1 MTVSMS
7 NSLSRLGEWMTGR
20 KRKAADVEK
29 RYWPRIP
36 AHERVVIFWRD
47 DRGDDIEQA
56 AQVLDVSEGGLAVRM
71 DVEVPLG
78 KDIRVRS
85 QELVRSAVVRH
96 VRADG
101 ADYVLGLE
109 AS

>member
-1 MTVSMS
+1 MAVSMN
-7 NSLSRLGEWMTGR
+7 NSLSRLGEWMLGS
-20 KRKAADVEK
+20 KRKAPEAEK

-36 AHERVVIFWRD
+36 AHERVIIFWRD
-47 DRGDDIEQA
+47 ERGDDVEEP

-71 DVEVPLG
+71 DVEVPIG
-78 KDIRVRS
+78 MDIRVRS

-101 ADYVLGLE
+101 QDYVLGLE